1 MSRKAAYTAKAAPH
15 VATKLSAFDLGHTHS
30 HMERRDK
37 NGKHTHVP
45 YPNNTVQVGTKDG
58 AKTDGSEQSAASA
71 GGIDAEDESDNS
83 ADADEE
89 SNDPEDPDV
98 IAPSGGA
105 TKDDGHQAGPAMS
118 ATVAKTSPNS
128 SKDSHHESS
137 DDEVYNGIDLI
148 SDSEKDGSDMDQL
161 EERAI
166 VDSEDDDE
174 PRRTSHD
181 AANNEPSVIETR
193 LHDSD
198 ATWEGLDFGHGTF
211 GETSDFFDEQF
222 GQTNLFGFLNDDECD
237 NFSGFPSDTANPKDD
252 NSRSPSLPSQ
262 RRVRFAE
269 PLHSE
274 IEGLNTYF
282 DDDGKDMFQK
292 VKQEPIF
299 SSGSLLDEHSDA
311 DSDSSSGY
319 ECESEV
325 IIDSRFLLIRLIFSR
340 LRRDHRRGRHSCVC
354 NSSAASANA
363 SLISNQYQSLIF
375 CYSVSSSSS
384 RTTLGTQISFLVH

>member
-1 MSRKAAYTAKAAPH
+1 MSRKATYTAKAAPH
-15 VATKLSAFDLGHTHS
+15 VAAKLSASDLGHTHS

-37 NGKHTHVP
+37 NGKHTHAP

-58 AKTDGSEQSAASA
+58 ANTDGSDQSATGA
-71 GGIDAEDESDNS
+71 GDVDAEDESENS

-89 SNDPEDPDV
+89 SGDTEDPDE

-105 TKDDGHQAGPAMS
+105 MEDDGHQAGPAMS
-118 ATVAKTSPNS
+118 TTIANTYPNS
-128 SKDSHHESS
+128 SKDNIHESS
-137 DDEVYNGIDLI
+137 DDEGYNGIDLI
-148 SDSEKDGSDMDQL
+148 SDSEKDGSDMDHL

-174 PRRTSHD
+174 PRRTSHVV
-181 AANNEPSVIETR
+181 ANNEPPVAETR

-198 ATWEGLDFGHGTF
+198 ATWEGLDFGQGTF
-211 GETSDFFDEQF
+211 LETSDFFDEQF
-222 GQTNLFGFLNDDECD
+222 GQTNLFGFLNDDCD
-237 NFSGFPSDTANPKDD
+237 DFSGFPSDFANPKDD
-252 NSRSPSLPSQ
+252 HSRSPSLPSQ

-292 VKQEPIF
+292 VKQEPMF

-325 IIDSRFLLIRLIFSR
+325 IMDSRLLLIRLLSSR
-340 LRRDHRRGRHSCVC
+340 LRRDYRRGRHSGIC
-354 NSSAASANA
+354 NSSAPSANA
-363 SLISNQYQSLIF
+363 SLISNQHQNLIF

-384 RTTLGTQISFLVH
+384 RTTLGTKTSFLVH

>member
-1 MSRKAAYTAKAAPH
+1 MSRKATYTAKAAPH

-37 NGKHTHVP
+37 NGNHTHAP

-58 AKTDGSEQSAASA
+58 ANTDGSDQSATSP
-71 GGIDAEDESDNS
+71 GDVDAEDESEDS

-89 SNDPEDPDV
+89 GGDTEDPDE

-105 TKDDGHQAGPAMS
+105 TEDDGHQAGPPMS
-118 ATVAKTSPNS
+118 TTIANTYANS
-128 SKDSHHESS
+128 SKDNHHESS

-148 SDSEKDGSDMDQL
+148 SDSEKDGSDMDHL

-174 PRRTSHD
+174 PRRTSHG
-181 AANNEPSVIETR
+181 AANNEPPVAETR

-198 ATWEGLDFGHGTF
+198 AAWEGLDFSQGTF

-222 GQTNLFGFLNDDECD
+222 GQTNLFGFLNDDCD
-237 NFSGFPSDTANPKDD
+237 DFSGFPSDFANPKDD
-252 NSRSPSLPSQ
+252 LSRSPSLPSQ

-274 IEGLNTYF
+274 IEGLKTYF

-299 SSGSLLDEHSDA
+299 SSGSLLDGHSDA

-319 ECESEV
+319 ECESKV
-325 IIDSRFLLIRLIFSR
+325 IIDSRLLLIRLLSSR
-340 LRRDHRRGRHSCVC
+340 LRRDYRRGRHSCLC
-354 NSSAASANA
+354 NSSASSTNA
-363 SLISNQYQSLIF
+363 SLISDQYQKLIF
-375 CYSVSSSSS
+375 RYSVSSSSS
-384 RTTLGTQISFLVH
+384 WTTLGTKISFLVH